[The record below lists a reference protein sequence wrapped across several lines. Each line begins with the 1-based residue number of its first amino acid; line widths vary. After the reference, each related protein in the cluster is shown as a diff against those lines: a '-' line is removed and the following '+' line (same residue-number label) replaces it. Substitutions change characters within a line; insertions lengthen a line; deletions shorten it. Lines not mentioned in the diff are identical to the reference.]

1 MTSVQK
7 LYDQFKSDLKNTVPK
22 IDPNL
27 AHDVIYLENKLKND
41 KILERYKDEYKDPFA
56 EFYINC
62 EGGINLDEKIEKLRK
77 NKNLKATTTDK
88 PNQVFIANRMNID
101 DFVYLSEDSDIREI
115 TGTAS
120 PILRS

>member
-56 EFYINC
+56 EFYINY

>member
-7 LYDQFKSDLKNTVPK
+7 LYDQFKSDLKNAVPK

-27 AHDVIYLENKLKND
+27 AHEVIYLQNKLKND

-56 EFYINC
+56 EFYVNYKA
-62 EGGINLDEKIEKLRK
+62 GINLDEKIEKLRK

-88 PNQVFIANRMNID
+88 PNQVFVANRMNID